1 MNGSAVVVWY
11 SYDKAGNV
19 TEIGTVETTPKKAM
33 GFGKDNRLSHV
44 NEQPVEKDADG
55 NLLTWTENEETH
67 TYAYDARNR
76 LVRTGQ
82 AHYTYDAENLR
93 TSMTW
98 KGKTTRYVVDQVE
111 VFSRVLMEL
120 GEDGSPK
127 AYYVYGQ
134 GLIGRED
141 AQGNYLS
148 YHMDMRGSTTMLS
161 DCSGRVTDRYSYGV
175 YGELEQHDGT
185 TSQPFCYN
193 GRDGVITDPN
203 GLYYMRARYYHPG
216 VKRFLNRDILPGDV
230 TEGQTFN
237 RFAYVNGD
245 PVGFIDPL
253 GLAGLG
259 TGQCK
264 KGKVKRSGDADNPIR
279 AYRGKDLSEIDPI
292 YIADKRTVVEMP
304 FVGRGEKY
312 TNSEGWK
319 RDRKYFWNELLE
331 RHPKAFDPSN
341 RAIIEGR
348 NPFTDSPVNNE
359 TFRKYFPQY
368 DMKGIR
374 GDKLIHHHIGGGG
387 QAFPVPQTLHP
398 GSGGIH
404 NIEKKAGIWGNDK
417 MYAELLQRLLK
428 K

>member
-1 MNGSAVVVWY
+1 
-11 SYDKAGNV
+11 
-19 TEIGTVETTPKKAM
+19 
-33 GFGKDNRLSHV
+33 SHV
-44 NEQPVEKDADG
+44 NEQPVEMDADG
-55 NLLTWTENEETH
+55 NLLVWTENEQTH

-82 AHYTYDAENLR
+82 AHYTYDAEHLR

-111 VFSRVLMEL
+111 ELSRVLMEL
-120 GEDGSPK
+120 GGDGSPK

-148 YHMDMRGSTTMLS
+148 YHTDMRGSTTMLS
-161 DCSGRVTDRYSYGV
+161 DWSGRVTDRYSYGV

-193 GRDGVITDPN
+193 GRDGVMTDPN

-216 VKRFLNRDILPGDV
+216 LKRFLNRDILPGDV

-259 TGQCK
+259 TGQCQKGNAKGTSKSKPVPNPNSKASAQVLDLNKVDDAAKQYASSLRDGILNGTIRKTTGGKIDAKVLSVGVDK
-264 KGKVKRSGDADNPIR
+264 KTGEMFYGISGSKNNPTRLNETHTDLQKIIDRKGVSETNYPLDNCGEFNAINHALFNGNKITDLKIYTINIRSGEFKEMCLNCDSM
-279 AYRGKDLSEIDPI
+279 YSKLV
-292 YIADKRTVVEMP
+292 TVI
-304 FVGRGEKY
+304 K
-312 TNSEGWK
+312 
-319 RDRKYFWNELLE
+319 
-331 RHPKAFDPSN
+331 
-341 RAIIEGR
+341 
-348 NPFTDSPVNNE
+348 
-359 TFRKYFPQY
+359 
-368 DMKGIR
+368 
-374 GDKLIHHHIGGGG
+374 
-387 QAFPVPQTLHP
+387 
-398 GSGGIH
+398 
-404 NIEKKAGIWGNDK
+404 
-417 MYAELLQRLLK
+417 
-428 K
+428 